1 MKNTLL
7 VLLSVFSVQAIAE
20 TPSDSLGDEMRAM
33 RERIEKSFRRIL
45 AEESLSRA
53 ITGTVTH
60 VEQRFFFLQGND
72 AALKVFSDDIK
83 YLKVGDNVSVKGKP
97 SIEGGRVVFE
107 AEKISKMGTGV
118 LPRARKAE
126 AEDLTFVAFSRND
139 YARDINWHV
148 VEVKGRAIG
157 PTESGFAMDIDDLP
171 VTVVID
177 DIPSFLS
184 DSADTRP
191 IVKVKGVAELILDQS
206 SIIGASRW
214 VMGVKI
220 YVSSA
225 DDVAIEPDIIYLAN
239 RRDKR
244 LRIAVVG
251 AFVVLGA
258 LVLFLTLFGVRQAR
272 NRLRSQILMGER
284 KRMAD
289 DLHDTIEQHIVGA
302 GMLLQLGKLKEV
314 SDVLLRAKREMRDIV
329 WGLKNDD
336 MMRLSP
342 SEMIRQYVK
351 EENKKG
357 MFRIDCILSG
367 LPEKLDVR
375 LMRDLSLILREAVGN
390 AIKHGEARKIAI
402 ASEKK
407 GIDGWILRVSNDG
420 KPYDSATALGVD
432 QGHFGVEGMKARARR
447 LGAKISL
454 CYDGRR
460 TVLTLEKEK

>member
-1 MKNTLL
+1 
-7 VLLSVFSVQAIAE
+7 
-20 TPSDSLGDEMRAM
+20 
-33 RERIEKSFRRIL
+33 
-45 AEESLSRA
+45 
-53 ITGTVTH
+53 
-60 VEQRFFFLQGND
+60 
-72 AALKVFSDDIK
+72 
-83 YLKVGDNVSVKGKP
+83 
-97 SIEGGRVVFE
+97 
-107 AEKISKMGTGV
+107 
-118 LPRARKAE
+118 
-126 AEDLTFVAFSRND
+126 
-139 YARDINWHV
+139 
-148 VEVKGRAIG
+148 
-157 PTESGFAMDIDDLP
+157 
-171 VTVVID
+171 
-177 DIPSFLS
+177 
-184 DSADTRP
+184 
-191 IVKVKGVAELILDQS
+191 
-206 SIIGASRW
+206 
-214 VMGVKI
+214 
-220 YVSSA
+220 
-225 DDVAIEPDIIYLAN
+225 
-239 RRDKR
+239 
-244 LRIAVVG
+244 LRIAVVC

-258 LVLFLTLFGVRQAR
+258 IVLFLTLFGVRQAR

-314 SDVLLRAKREMRDIV
+314 ADVLLRAKKEMRDIV

-367 LPEKLDVR
+367 LPEKLDAR

-402 ASEKK
+402 ASEKN

-420 KPYDSATALGVD
+420 KPYDAATALGVD

-447 LGAKISL
+447 LGVKLSL

-460 TVLTLEKEK
+460 TVLTLEKE